1 MLEKPQADIDAL
13 CAIFKTSFLT
23 SNLGPEQHLTL
34 ANSMHKRHFAIG
46 ECIIRYG
53 DIGNEYY
60 VMRWGTCKVTVY
72 AEGTNPKA
80 LDLETKIKF
89 MKTLKADPEGAEKLP
104 MIGFG
109 EIALLYNDKRTASI
123 TAVTEVEAW
132 VLKGD
137 VYKSIVAAHSINRRN
152 IQMQYLDKISLLKG
166 LESYEKLKLIDGL
179 KRCTFSAGDVLI
191 REGDEGE
198 LFYIIEKG
206 EVECGHIG
214 KEGEPFNRV
223 RVLTAGES
231 FGEVALIN
239 NVKRTMSVRSVGESE
254 MLSLTRAAFTRILG
268 SIKKYLKG
276 EYADLT
282 PSTSTATE
290 NQKTTLST
298 RKLTSDLE

>member
-1 MLEKPQADIDAL
+1 
-13 CAIFKTSFLT
+13 
-23 SNLGPEQHLTL
+23 
-34 ANSMHKRHFAIG
+34 MHRKHFAIG

-72 AEGTNPKA
+72 AEGANPNS

-89 MKTLKADPEGAEKLP
+89 MKTLRADPDGAEKLP

-123 TAVTEVEAW
+123 TAVTEVEVW

-152 IQMQYLDKISLLKG
+152 IQLSYLDKIDILKG

-179 KRCTFSAGDVLI
+179 KRCSFASGDILI

-214 KEGEPFNRV
+214 KDGEQFERV
-223 RVLTAGES
+223 RVLTAGAS

-239 NVKRTMSVRSVGESE
+239 NVKRTMSVKSVNDSE

-268 SIKKYLKG
+268 SIKKYLKE
-276 EYADLT
+276 EYADLPPPT
-282 PSTSTATE
+282 PSRAEST
-290 NQKTTLST
+290 
-298 RKLTSDLE
+298 